1 MLRVWCLGFA
11 VFLLVPRVLCCCFW
25 LAARLCVKR
34 LVLPVWCLGFAVL
47 VGCAQDC
54 VLLLL
59 LAARLCVK
67 RLVLRG
73 LGFTQDLVLL
83 CLVGCKALC
92 EELGA

>member
-1 MLRVWCLGFA
+1 MLL
-11 VFLLVPRVLCCCFW
+11 FLV
-25 LAARLCVKR
+25 AARLCVKR
-34 LVLPVWCLGFAVL
+34 LVFRAWCLGFAVL
-47 VGCAQDC
+47 VGCSQDF
-54 VLLLL
+54 VLLFL

-73 LGFTQDLVLL
+73 LVFTQDLVLL

>member
-1 MLRVWCLGFA
+1 MLRAWCLGFA
-11 VFLLVPRVLCCCFW
+11 VF
-25 LAARLCVKR
+25 A
-34 LVLPVWCLGFAVL
+34 
-47 VGCAQDC
+47 CAQDF
-54 VLLLL
+54 VLLFL

-73 LGFTQDLVLL
+73 LVFTQDLVLL